1 MVVSDIQCFSQVQYT
16 GPLSTMT
23 DISGAVVTSSVH
35 TGNVV
40 ATGVERVG
48 RQLTYALLDIERR
61 RQAEARSEET
71 QASLQ
76 RVIEMAPMAIAL
88 AFLARFFDVASR

>member
-40 ATGVERVG
+40 ATGNIQTTKNLYVG
-48 RQLTYALLDIERR
+48 NIVFNSVLVSTADDATASSAGVPVGGIYANVGM
-61 RQAEARSEET
+61 
-71 QASLQ
+71 LQ
-76 RVIEMAPMAIAL
+76 IRL
-88 AFLARFFDVASR
+88 A